1 LRVQSRH
8 SDIPVANNYFI
19 VVPIL
24 NPSANSTTFSCPF
37 SIDWIV
43 RVCCRPPGI
52 KSKQLISY
60 LHEVMFV
67 ITNYKVQHN
76 LKYNI
81 PCNFSNSSLLMLGV
95 DLTFT
100 HGKPSSY
107 QDKDEKWKKA

>member
-1 LRVQSRH
+1 
-8 SDIPVANNYFI
+8 
-19 VVPIL
+19 
-24 NPSANSTTFSCPF
+24 
-37 SIDWIV
+37 
-43 RVCCRPPGI
+43 
-52 KSKQLISY
+52 
-60 LHEVMFV
+60 MFV
-67 ITNYKVQHN
+67 ITNYKVQHK